1 MVSLNSFDRDVM
13 VVRSDVTTS
22 MVVRFRLELSSGVV
36 GSSPLF
42 VASGTWACSCTMGG
56 WESDTFRRAV
66 RLGMLEMEPSDG
78 GERDGPGAV
87 KLLTWVLVPSDT
99 TVGAAVGST

>member
-1 MVSLNSFDRDVM
+1 M

-22 MVVRFRLELSSGVV
+22 MVVRFLLELSSGVV

-42 VASGTWACSCTMGG
+42 MASGTCVCSCTIGG

-66 RLGMLEMEPSDG
+66 RLGKLAIGPGDG
-78 GERDGPGAV
+78 GNGDGPGDGGDGDGPGAL
-87 KLLTWVLVPSDT
+87 KLLAWDLVASDT
-99 TVGAAVGST
+99 TVGGAVAST

>member
-22 MVVRFRLELSSGVV
+22 MVVRFLFELSSGVV

-42 VASGTWACSCTMGG
+42 IASGTCVCSCTIGG

-66 RLGMLEMEPSDG
+66 RLGILAIGPSDG
-78 GERDGPGAV
+78 GDRDGPGAL
-87 KLLTWVLVPSDT
+87 KLLTWDLVPSDT
-99 TVGAAVGST
+99 TVGVAVGST